1 MKLIL
6 ILVAAVLSYFSAPF
20 VGNFY
25 AHYVP
30 QYGSFILGINDSIN
44 ISGFFISFIFFTT
57 LILSVKSY
65 KNNLSTI
72 LWVNIPLLLLVNSS
86 VNWRFFYFPCGLF
99 LLALAIGYLTNKF
112 QHKM

>member
-25 AHYVP
+25 AQYVP
-30 QYGSFILGINDSIN
+30 HYGSFILGINDSIN

-112 QHKM
+112 QHTI